1 LRRCASPAAQSQGAP
16 KLGIV
21 YDAGGKFD
29 KSFNQS
35 AFEGAERFKK
45 ETNIPYSKS
54 RPTATPRPSR

>member
-1 LRRCASPAAQSQGAP
+1 MTIAALCVAGGAVAANP
-16 KLGIV
+16 KLAIV

-45 ETNIPYSKS
+45 ET
-54 RPTATPRPSR
+54 